1 MTLTAQ
7 FTRRK
12 EDFTCDVCATDVQ
25 GNGYTNHCPE
35 CLSSKH
41 VDINPGDR
49 ASSCKGTMLAVSLE
63 NKNGQQYIVHQC
75 EKCGFVRRNKVS
87 PNDNFEAILALSNGT
102 IDAYRRELVFRKK
115 LEKQILS
122 DVRQSAR

>member
-1 MTLTAQ
+1 MTTTAQ

-12 EDFTCDVCATDVQ
+12 EDFCCDVCETDVK

-49 ASSCKGTMLAVSLE
+49 ASPCHGTMLATALE
-63 NKNGQQYIVHQC
+63 MKNGTQYIVHKC
-75 EKCGFVRRNKVS
+75 EKCGFTRRNKVAKE
-87 PNDNFEAILALSNGT
+87 DNFNAILALSNGT
-102 IDAYRRELVFRKK
+102 IDAYRQDLVLRKK
-115 LEKQILS
+115 LEKQVLAEM
-122 DVRQSAR
+122 RQVSR

>member
-12 EDFTCDVCATDVQ
+12 EDFTCDVCETDVK

-49 ASSCKGTMLAVSLE
+49 ASPCKGTMLAVSLE
-63 NKNGQQYIVHQC
+63 SKNGQQYIVHKC

-87 PNDNFEAILALSNGT
+87 PNDNFNAILALSNGT
-102 IDAYRRELVFRKK
+102 IDAYRQELILRKR
-115 LEKQILS
+115 LEKQLL
-122 DVRQSAR
+122 VNVKQSTR